1 MDYDGYIPDRFML
14 YIFDLDGT
22 LLDSLADLTLSVN
35 ILLRRCELPPVG
47 SETVRRCVGTGA
59 RNLLFRAFIFSAKQA
74 VAEMSSD
81 DLYRLDN
88 CLSEIIW
95 SDVLDDPDPLT
106 ANERADRYPLFD
118 TLITQMLPG
127 YQTIYLQ
134 HCTDNTSFYP
144 GIRSW
149 LDTLLTRG
157 KTLAVLSNKPDAAAK
172 KIISALKADGLFSV
186 IMGPDRIQTL
196 KPDPAGIFSI
206 MTETEIP
213 ADKTLMIGDSA
224 IDIATGK
231 NAGVAACGITGG
243 LGSEAELTGVNP
255 DIVIRRRE

>member
-1 MDYDGYIPDRFML
+1 MDYDGFIPDRFML

-35 ILLRRCELPPVG
+35 ILLKHCELPPVG
-47 SETVRRCVGTGA
+47 SETVRRCVGAGA
-59 RNLLFRAFIFSAKQA
+59 RNLLFRVFIFSAKQA
-74 VAEMSSD
+74 VAEMRSD
-81 DLYRLDN
+81 DLYQLDN

-95 SDVLDDPDPLT
+95 SNVLDDPDPLT

-118 TLITQMLPG
+118 TIITQMLPG
-127 YQTIYLQ
+127 YQAIYLK

-144 GIRSW
+144 GIRGW
-149 LDTLLTRG
+149 LDTLLARG

-172 KIISALKADGLFSV
+172 KIISALKADSLFSV
-186 IMGPDRIQTL
+186 IMGPDKIRAL

-206 MTETEIP
+206 LTETGIP
-213 ADKTLMIGDSA
+213 ADKTIMIGDSA
-224 IDIATGK
+224 VDIITGK

-243 LGSEAELTGVNP
+243 LGPEAELTGADP
-255 DIVIRRRE
+255 DIVISRRD